1 MCGSPRLNSEL
12 EIGGF
17 GRDLDGHASG
27 FTHIEPRNENRS
39 IVILCPIFWGLGMPQ
54 KNFPLPP
61 KLSSLSP
68 NLVPLSIDTC

>member
-39 IVILCPIFWGLGMPQ
+39 IVILCPIFWGAGYAAE
-54 KNFPLPP
+54 KF
-61 KLSSLSP
+61 SLSP
-68 NLVPLSIDTC
+68 TL